1 MTAVPSQKLLAI
13 PGPIPLSP
21 SVQQSLALAPLSH
34 VSPEFV
40 KIFQESLH
48 MTREV
53 VKADASSTAFILAG
67 SGTFGWDQ
75 VGANL
80 IEAGDRALVLRTGY
94 FGDGFKE
101 CLETYGAQVDVIKS
115 ALGGTVPLNEIEKAL
130 KQAQTTGSKKAY
142 KMVTITH
149 VDTSTGVLSDARTIA
164 ACVRR
169 LSPNTL
175 VVLDAVC
182 SVASE
187 DVQMDAWGL
196 DVVLTASQKGLGAPP
211 GLSILV
217 ASQRTISAFEN
228 RIKRGVKSGSFYSS
242 WQKWLPIM
250 RAYDQNKPAYFGT
263 PAVNLVRAYYASL
276 LEITKGSVSLST
288 RLSLHIASSD
298 LIKRTG
304 ERLGMKQV
312 ATEPAGR
319 AHGMT
324 ALYVP
329 EIPGVPLTA
338 ADVLACVGKRNVVM
352 AGGLVAEVKDKY
364 IRIGHMGWSVVG
376 NEGSDVR
383 TVVKVL
389 EESVLEAIALAK
401 KRASAVV
408 SARL

>member
-1 MTAVPSQKLLAI
+1 MSSTTTPKLLAI

-21 SVQQSLALAPLSH
+21 TVQRALALPPLSH

-40 KIFQESLH
+40 KIFQEALH

-53 VKADASSTAFILAG
+53 VHTGSSSTPFILAG

-80 IEAGDRALVLRTGY
+80 VEAGDRVLVLHTGY

-101 CLETYGAQVDVIKS
+101 CLETYSAKVDILKS
-115 ALGGTVPLNEIEKAL
+115 TLGGTVPISDVERALRKA
-130 KQAQTTGSKKAY
+130 KDTGSRKPY

-149 VDTSTGVLSDARTIA
+149 VDTSTGVLSDARAIA

-169 LSPNTL
+169 ISPGTL

-182 SVASE
+182 SLASE

-196 DVVLTASQKGLGAPP
+196 DVVLSASQKGLGAPP

-217 ASQRTISAFEN
+217 ASQRTIALFED
-228 RIKRGVKSGSFYSS
+228 RIKRGVKSGSYYSS
-242 WQKWLPIM
+242 WHKWLPIM

-263 PAVNLVRAYYASL
+263 PAVNLVRAYHASL
-276 LEITKGSVSLST
+276 LEITQGPISLST
-288 RLSLHIASSD
+288 RLSLHIVASD
-298 LIKRTG
+298 LIKRTA
-304 ERLGMKQV
+304 EALGMVQV
-312 ATEPAGR
+312 ATEPTGR

-324 ALYVP
+324 ALYIPVL
-329 EIPGVPLTA
+329 PGVPLSA
-338 ADVLACVGKRNVVM
+338 ADVLAQVGKRGVVM
-352 AGGLVAEVKDKY
+352 AGGLVAEVKERY

-376 NEGSDVR
+376 EEGRDVR
-383 TVVKVL
+383 LVVKVL
-389 EESVLEAIALAK
+389 EEAVREAIA
-401 KRASAVV
+401 V
-408 SARL
+408 SRKGAAGATARL